1 MQANQKQFLRFL
13 EGADTHFVIPVYQRN
28 YDWTKEQCEQLF
40 NDLIDISE
48 NNFRTHFIGSIV
60 SIYNNDQGGREY
72 LIIDGQQRITTLS
85 ILLQAIYKVLD
96 EEVLESEDD
105 RLKEKIEDYLVN
117 RHVENDKRIR
127 LKPIKDDAEAFSKL
141 FGNKNNFVDA
151 SNITINFWY
160 FYKRILD
167 EKISVDDLFLAI
179 KNLIIVEIE
188 LRNGEDDPQLIFESL
203 NSTGLDLSEADKV
216 RNFILMKEDT
226 EKQNYFYEEYWNK
239 IEKNTNFDV
248 SNFIRDYLTL
258 KERITPKKSRVYLSF
273 KKFVL
278 EQKINI
284 ENLLKDLS
292 KFSEYYKKIIGAK
305 SDRPENEASS
315 IIYRLNKLETVVSY
329 PFLLE
334 ILNDNNNGTI
344 TDDELV
350 NILKIIESFVLRRF
364 ICDVPTNALNKIFMT
379 LGKEIKKHED
389 YEQKYFEIFKY
400 ILIKKDSNQ
409 RFPDN
414 KEFQDKIVSK
424 DIYNVQSKNKIY
436 LLEQLENYNNRE
448 KVRVEELVNNNKLT
462 IEHVMPQTLTPD
474 WKKELGENWMKIYE
488 KYLNTLGNITLTAY
502 NSEYSNKS
510 FIEKKDM
517 DKGFRESRLFLNK
530 YLSIIEEWNEKN
542 IRDRAEKLRDRAL
555 EIWEYPSTEYKPKK
569 DMDKIFALADNEI
582 AFTGKVIVSFSYG
595 EYEDYKV
602 RTWKEFYELIVKE
615 LYGTNPNIFISSL
628 KNTSIENRTSNDKDD
643 FYLPIKL
650 SEKLYLKADMSTESL
665 LFTLRKIIEK
675 FDVNPAEITFT
686 IK

>member
-1 MQANQKQFLRFL
+1 
-13 EGADTHFVIPVYQRN
+13 
-28 YDWTKEQCEQLF
+28 
-40 NDLIDISE
+40 
-48 NNFRTHFIGSIV
+48 
-60 SIYNNDQGGREY
+60 
-72 LIIDGQQRITTLS
+72 
-85 ILLQAIYKVLD
+85 
-96 EEVLESEDD
+96 
-105 RLKEKIEDYLVN
+105 
-117 RHVENDKRIR
+117 
-127 LKPIKDDAEAFSKL
+127 
-141 FGNKNNFVDA
+141 
-151 SNITINFWY
+151 
-160 FYKRILD
+160 
-167 EKISVDDLFLAI
+167 
-179 KNLIIVEIE
+179 
-188 LRNGEDDPQLIFESL
+188 
-203 NSTGLDLSEADKV
+203 
-216 RNFILMKEDT
+216 
-226 EKQNYFYEEYWNK
+226 
-239 IEKNTNFDV
+239 
-248 SNFIRDYLTL
+248 
-258 KERITPKKSRVYLSF
+258 
-273 KKFVL
+273 
-278 EQKINI
+278 
-284 ENLLKDLS
+284 
-292 KFSEYYKKIIGAK
+292 
-305 SDRPENEASS
+305 
-315 IIYRLNKLETVVSY
+315 
-329 PFLLE
+329 
-334 ILNDNNNGTI
+334 
-344 TDDELV
+344 
-350 NILKIIESFVLRRF
+350 
-364 ICDVPTNALNKIFMT
+364 MT

-675 FDVNPAEITFT
+675 
-686 IK
+686 